1 MHGHDFAYVDA
12 DKDYYMNYHER
23 LMKLV
28 KVGGL
33 IVYDNTLWQGTV
45 TFSDSSLPDT
55 NKFPEIIL
63 SKVEIVKET
72 NKALAA
78 DPRIQ
83 MSQLSVADGVTICM
97 HLHWLSLYGRLQK
110 CGCFIQNSDRNDR
123 CFYSIR

>member
-1 MHGHDFAYVDA
+1 
-12 DKDYYMNYHER
+12 MNYHER

-33 IVYDNTLWQGTV
+33 IVYNNTLWQGKV
-45 TFSDSSLPDT
+45 TFSESSLPDT

-83 MSQLSVADGVTICM
+83 TSQLSVADGVTICM
-97 HLHWLSLYGRLQK
+97 RLH
-110 CGCFIQNSDRNDR
+110 
-123 CFYSIR
+123 